1 MKYEMLKK
9 RVDIVKKVVEEN
21 DLELGITDNELV
33 KLFNDERE
41 IITSS
46 DLKIGDSK
54 NIIFCEMFNNVDDTR
69 VMNLI
74 ESCVQ
79 KKHYFQFEI
88 LILVHSVKEKMR
100 VSVLLDKRIANL
112 RKKEKISK
120 ASIKYDVYFV
130 GPFGAS
136 DVHISIDSAIRINEY
151 KLEKMGVE
159 GRVYNAK
166 LFDLV
171 KLYDKLGDELFKD
184 NVREK
189 IENVLDVDTQIKKT
203 LECEPENFWF
213 YNNGITLLVEAESI
227 KQNREYQLD
236 INTSDNCDVSVINGA
251 QTISVAAVY
260 FWELVERLEDE
271 TLSEN
276 ERKELEERKKQVLEA
291 KVLLRVIKKDSYK
304 ENLREFYKN
313 ISISLNRQ
321 KAINDADMR
330 YTDYLIEDI
339 NNIFDGKKKS
349 FFRIQKRNEDKKKRT
364 REYSIGEF
372 VKITAIYLLQ
382 EPGTARSSKS
392 KYLRYDS
399 QWERLKVSKD
409 QSFDEELFLKKYKPF
424 VLTQKLFRDLQTNM
438 TQSVKEC
445 NSKELQNIYK
455 YGSEFLTAYII
466 WIENKKQNEDFSS
479 FPDSYFWDNKLI
491 GIIKNEFA
499 NGIMTCFGSQ
509 AIDSN
514 LFKKD
519 KVYLDL
525 REYLSKQPA
534 LDNAIYKL
542 FSKCN

>member
-21 DLELGITDNELV
+21 DLVLGITDDELV
-33 KLFNDERE
+33 KLFNDKRE

-88 LILVHSVKEKMR
+88 LILVHSVKEKMH

-120 ASIKYDVYFV
+120 ASIKYDVYLV

-151 KLEKMGVE
+151 KLEKIGVE

-349 FFRIQKRNEDKKKRT
+349 FFRIQKRNEDKKRRA
-364 REYSIGEF
+364 REYSIEEF

-424 VLTQKLFRDLQTNM
+424 VLTQKLFRDLQKNM

-499 NGIMTCFGSQ
+499 KGIMTCFGSQ

>member
-1 MKYEMLKK
+1 
-9 RVDIVKKVVEEN
+9 
-21 DLELGITDNELV
+21 
-33 KLFNDERE
+33 
-41 IITSS
+41 
-46 DLKIGDSK
+46 
-54 NIIFCEMFNNVDDTR
+54 
-69 VMNLI
+69 
-74 ESCVQ
+74 
-79 KKHYFQFEI
+79 
-88 LILVHSVKEKMR
+88 MR

-304 ENLREFYKN
+304 ENLREFYNN
-313 ISISLNRQ
+313 ISI
-321 KAINDADMR
+321 
-330 YTDYLIEDI
+330 
-339 NNIFDGKKKS
+339 
-349 FFRIQKRNEDKKKRT
+349 
-364 REYSIGEF
+364 
-372 VKITAIYLLQ
+372 
-382 EPGTARSSKS
+382 
-392 KYLRYDS
+392 
-399 QWERLKVSKD
+399 
-409 QSFDEELFLKKYKPF
+409 
-424 VLTQKLFRDLQTNM
+424 
-438 TQSVKEC
+438 
-445 NSKELQNIYK
+445 
-455 YGSEFLTAYII
+455 
-466 WIENKKQNEDFSS
+466 
-479 FPDSYFWDNKLI
+479 
-491 GIIKNEFA
+491 
-499 NGIMTCFGSQ
+499 
-509 AIDSN
+509 
-514 LFKKD
+514 
-519 KVYLDL
+519 
-525 REYLSKQPA
+525 
-534 LDNAIYKL
+534 
-542 FSKCN
+542 